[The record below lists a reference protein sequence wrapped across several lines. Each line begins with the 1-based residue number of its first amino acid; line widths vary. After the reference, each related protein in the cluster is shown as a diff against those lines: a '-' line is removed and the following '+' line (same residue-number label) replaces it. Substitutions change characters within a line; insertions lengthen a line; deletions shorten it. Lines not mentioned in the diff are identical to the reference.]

1 MAEFLL
7 YERPVRLNRFAHA
20 RLRFSPPT
28 NSMFCRHVSAV
39 PLIGV
44 EFPAAC
50 RQYPIVFIGAAE
62 GRMGAQAVL
71 SFIAGENAFVDEQG
85 RWTASYI
92 PAFIRRYPFVLADIA
107 GNPSDYDVAFDE
119 ASEWFS
125 TDTGYGQPLFSDQG
139 EPAAFLQS
147 QIEFLRA
154 FQREHQR
161 TQEFLQKI
169 QEAELLIPQNVDVV
183 RADRERF
190 GIRNAMIVDETRLTT
205 LPPAT
210 IQSFL
215 AAGYFGWIYAL
226 LISLQCFLALANR
239 AGRPPEELVPWWAK

>member
-1 MAEFLL
+1 MAELFL

-20 RLRFSPPT
+20 KLRFSPPA
-28 NSMFCRHVSAV
+28 NYMFCRHVSAI

-50 RQYPIVFIGAAE
+50 RQYPIVFAQAAD

-71 SFIAGENAFVDEQG
+71 SFTTGENAFVDEQG

-92 PAFIRRYPFVLADIA
+92 PAFIRRYPFVLADIP

-119 ASEWFS
+119 ASDCFS
-125 TDTGYGQPLFSDQG
+125 ADTGYGQPLFSDEG
-139 EPAAFLQS
+139 EPTAFLHS

-154 FQREHQR
+154 FQREYQR
-161 TQEFLQKI
+161 TQEFLHKI

-190 GIRNAMIVDETRLTT
+190 GLRSALIVDERRLMD
-205 LPPAT
+205 LPSAK
-210 IQSFL
+210 IQNFL
-215 AAGYFGWIYAL
+215 SAGFFGWIYAH

-239 AGRPPEELVPWWAK
+239 SGRPAEELVPWWAK